1 MSIGK
6 PLVDEWSG
14 VVDVLLLLLSFFNIF
29 TYAKLTSSKRL
40 VDGMITYILDVFS
53 RDSKFSPTSIS
64 LLSLIS
70 LFISPVYVQKQR
82 TVNRNDIM

>member
-14 VVDVLLLLLSFFNIF
+14 VVDVLLFLLSFFNIF

-40 VDGMITYILDVFS
+40 VDGMITYSMYLVAI
-53 RDSKFSPTSIS
+53 
-64 LLSLIS
+64 LSLVLLQYLS
-70 LFISPVYVQKQR
+70 YL
-82 TVNRNDIM
+82 

>member
-40 VDGMITYILDVFS
+40 VDGMITYSMYLVAI
-53 RDSKFSPTSIS
+53 
-64 LLSLIS
+64 LSLVLLQYLS
-70 LFISPVYVQKQR
+70 YL
-82 TVNRNDIM
+82 